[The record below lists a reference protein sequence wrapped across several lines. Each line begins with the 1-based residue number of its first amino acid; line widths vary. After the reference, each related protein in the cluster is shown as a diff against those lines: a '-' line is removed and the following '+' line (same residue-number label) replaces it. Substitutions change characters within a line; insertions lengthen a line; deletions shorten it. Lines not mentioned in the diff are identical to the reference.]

1 MKLYQAISSSGVV
14 STEVVNSLLGVYVNS
29 TQPLVTVDIFNAI
42 SRAASS
48 TAAAPSTPQTYEET
62 FRADK
67 VTYTILFVSMV
78 KFLSKELS
86 PIPANVAV
94 QDSDN
99 TDAPLARRISDQI
112 DLIMDRLIQVV
123 ARQRTD
129 SRSSRAQPSM
139 LPLVKIY
146 NLIDLDSSNNAA
158 VEDIRYSA
166 ALQASNI
173 TSSLGISDLD
183 SILYSVFYKMRYTRG
198 VKPDLLMMKVLN
210 SLFAM
215 QRKNIRNFVD
225 ARGSS
230 AGGDIKRIFS
240 QDTARFVLDELII
253 AGEREI
259 AYRLISVYLIFFPI
273 FLNYFTTILRTCVL
287 RIPTSADAGHTGM
300 LRIFG
305 ATNGLVLEG
314 GFEPGQAAAVVTSV
328 V

>member
-78 KFLSKELS
+78 KFLSRELS

-129 SRSSRAQPSM
+129 SLSSRAQPSM

-215 QRKNIRNFVD
+215 QRKNIRNFV
-225 ARGSS
+225 
-230 AGGDIKRIFS
+230 GGDIKRIFS
-240 QDTARFVLDELII
+240 QDTSRFVLDELII

-259 AYRLISVYLIFFPI
+259 
-273 FLNYFTTILRTCVL
+273 T
-287 RIPTSADAGHTGM
+287 
-300 LRIFG
+300 
-305 ATNGLVLEG
+305 
-314 GFEPGQAAAVVTSV
+314 
-328 V
+328 

>member
-215 QRKNIRNFVD
+215 QRKNIRNFV
-225 ARGSS
+225 
-230 AGGDIKRIFS
+230 GGDIKRIFS

-314 GFEPGQAAAVVTSV
+314 GFEPGQAAAVVASV

>member
-48 TAAAPSTPQTYEET
+48 TAAAPSTPQTQTYEET

-78 KFLSKELS
+78 KFLSRELS

-129 SRSSRAQPSM
+129 SLSSRAQPSM

-259 AYRLISVYLIFFPI
+259 
-273 FLNYFTTILRTCVL
+273 T
-287 RIPTSADAGHTGM
+287 
-300 LRIFG
+300 
-305 ATNGLVLEG
+305 
-314 GFEPGQAAAVVTSV
+314 
-328 V
+328 